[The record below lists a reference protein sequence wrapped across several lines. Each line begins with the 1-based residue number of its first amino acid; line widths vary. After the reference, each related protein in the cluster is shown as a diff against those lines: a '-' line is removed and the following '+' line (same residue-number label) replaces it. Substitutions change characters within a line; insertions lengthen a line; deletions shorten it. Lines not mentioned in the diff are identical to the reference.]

1 MQATLIYTMSSH
13 CYEGSL
19 FLEQNELDG
28 LSCLVPFSISLLMTV
43 LKLEADIVQPVELKS
58 L

>member
-28 LSCLVPFSISLLMTV
+28 LSCFGSFQHIFIDDSIKIRSRYRP
-43 LKLEADIVQPVELKS
+43 AC
-58 L
+58 